1 MSRNAEF
8 DIALSFAG
16 ENRSYVDQVA
26 NLLRD
31 AGIKVFYDLFE
42 EANLWGKNLYD
53 YLTEIYKDKALF
65 TIMFISEHYGRKL
78 WTNHERQAMQA
89 RAFQENQEYILPAR
103 FDNTEIPGILS
114 TIGYI
119 SLNNRDPSSFVE
131 VILKKLVYSGRTVP
145 SELMR
150 KSLFSTST
158 IPRVD
163 PINSKVVVKSTSGEP
178 IYGASVI
185 AVADNGTTK
194 SASTNQEGVAALII
208 PTRRLFKLLV
218 AHASYPGA
226 IVESWDPHEDVEVKL
241 LPAEKIGSI
250 ICQST
255 CYINGLAGRL
265 NPILDTSNRTYLYAD
280 NIAIDGGKQ
289 QPAKFSNN
297 VPLELEDCNCVIME
311 VRILYIHRSYALT
324 KTVRYGERIKCLPPQ

>member
-1 MSRNAEF
+1 MNRNAEF

-31 AGIKVFYDLFE
+31 AGVKVFYDLFE

-103 FDNTEIPGILS
+103 FDDTEIPGILS
-114 TIGYI
+114 TIGYL

-150 KSLFSTST
+150 KSLFSTSN

-163 PINSKVVVKSTSGEP
+163 PINSKVVVKSTAGEP

-185 AVADNGTTK
+185 AIADNGTTK
-194 SASTNQEGVAALII
+194 SASTNQEGIAALII

-226 IVESWDPHEDVEVKL
+226 IVESWDPYEDVEVQL
-241 LPAEKIGSI
+241 FPAEKIGSI
-250 ICQST
+250 ICHST

-265 NPILDTSNRTYLYAD
+265 NPILDTRNRTYLYAD

-289 QPAKFSNN
+289 QPATFSNN
-297 VPLELEDCNCVIME
+297 VPLELEDCNGVIME
-311 VRILYIHRSYALT
+311 VRILYIQGSTSLIQY
-324 KTVRYGERIKCLPPQ
+324 IKPMTDDC